1 MRNARI
7 LLALLFLSSLSAG
20 PGTSAKESSLKAVYA
35 GGTITLTAVMTIDDS
50 LLPEGILF
58 EAVTDIALDGSGNLY
73 ICDMDAHNI
82 KAFTPEG
89 QFIKVIGRQGQGPGE
104 FNHPYRI
111 AALGDGILVW
121 DMYNERLC
129 ALTAKG
135 EFLKSIPVQRAEGRP
150 QKMKSLPDGNVVIE
164 KEIVHFGEKD
174 VPQDCIIQIAAPDL
188 TLKKTILSHPVWRN
202 KYRRFQG
209 MSTNIL
215 QPFSP
220 GVHWDVT
227 PQGDIVIGFSV
238 DYSIEIHHAEKG
250 KLSAFSHKYDPVKV
264 TDEDKEFFFSSLY
277 FGPSGDAKKGIPNEL
292 RNMTEFPKVKPAF
305 TGLLVD
311 PEGNILVFP
320 SRKAADK
327 SEIVFD
333 AFDPEGRFI
342 GKVRAA
348 TTSSFPSRSKVEK
361 GFIWSIET
369 DEEGYSKVVKYRISL
384 SYFLNSY

>member
-1 MRNARI
+1 
-7 LLALLFLSSLSAG
+7 LALLFLSSLSAV
-20 PGTSAKESSLKAVYA
+20 PGTSAIESSLKAVYA

-58 EAVTDIALDGSGNLY
+58 EAVTDIALDSSGNLY
-73 ICDMDAHNI
+73 ICDMNAHNI

-89 QFIKVIGRQGQGPGE
+89 QFIKVIGRPGQGPGE

-111 AALGDGILVW
+111 AALGNGILVW
-121 DMYNERLC
+121 DMDNERLC
-129 ALTAKG
+129 ALTAEG

-174 VPQDCIIQIAAPDL
+174 IPQDCIIQIAAPDL
-188 TLKKTILSHPVWRN
+188 TLKKTILSHPIWRN
-202 KYRRFQG
+202 KYRKIQG
-209 MSTNIL
+209 MFTNIL

-227 PQGDIVIGFSV
+227 PQGDIVIGFSA

-250 KLSAFSHKYDPVKV
+250 KLSAFSHKHDPVKV
-264 TDEDKEFFFSSLY
+264 TDEDKEIYFSSLY
-277 FGPSGDAKKGIPNEL
+277 FGPLGDAKKGIPKEL
-292 RNMTEFPKVKPAF
+292 RNMHEFPKVKPAF

-320 SRKAADK
+320 SRKAGGK
-327 SEIVFD
+327 SDIVFD
-333 AFDPEGRFI
+333 AFDSEGRFI

-348 TTSSFPSRSKVEK
+348 TTSSFPSRSKVDKE
-361 GFIWSIET
+361 FIWSIER
-369 DEEGYSKVVKYRISL
+369 DDEGYSKVVKYRIT
-384 SYFLNSY
+384 N